1 MRRSGSIAALA
12 GKHSYPAFAG
22 ATKHTART
30 QLAVLDL
37 RASERTEDRLR
48 EYSSLADGSLQ
59 VMCIAAYRRKRDA
72 HRLRLRN
79 SDWLVWGCCRTTR

>member
-1 MRRSGSIAALA
+1 MRSIPTLLRRRDQL
-12 GKHSYPAFAG
+12 
-22 ATKHTART
+22 TART

-37 RASERTEDRLR
+37 RASERTEDRLNSKR
-48 EYSSLADGSLQ
+48 RLESTATLADGSLQ
-59 VMCIAAYRRKRDA
+59 VMCIAVYRRKRDD

>member
-12 GKHSYPAFAG
+12 ESIQAQHEEHSYPAFAG

-37 RASERTEDRLR
+37 RASERTEDRLGVQ
-48 EYSSLADGSLQ
+48 LAG
-59 VMCIAAYRRKRDA
+59 
-72 HRLRLRN
+72 
-79 SDWLVWGCCRTTR
+79 